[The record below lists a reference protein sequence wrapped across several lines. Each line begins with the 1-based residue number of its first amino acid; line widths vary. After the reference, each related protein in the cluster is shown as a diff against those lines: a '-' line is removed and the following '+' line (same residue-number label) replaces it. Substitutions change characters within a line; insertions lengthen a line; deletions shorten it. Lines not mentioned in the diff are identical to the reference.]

1 MLSVKKASGE
11 TTNHV
16 FATATAPFT
25 EEHFYTMDAVGLYKF
40 NSFLSKDEVAHA
52 NDVITAHLKG
62 VDPSPYKFPFFELDY
77 FFVELMTHSWLMQAA
92 KRTVGDHFRLDH
104 CVGIQQPGMI
114 KSAKNGNWV
123 DQGYHLGNIHGG
135 RHQSQGSVFFYN
147 FGEKVWSGHITVG
160 IFLTEQKSEQGGF
173 CYIPGSH
180 KQGNNGNG
188 SDIFRNVL
196 GGNYNAQC
204 MACPDIAAG
213 DLVIFPENLMHGCK
227 PMKQGSPLRRVLY
240 YKFVPGFLAWRLY
253 DEIKHYSNY
262 AKTDLQKALLRPPY
276 VASFMDEGQ
285 SMSDNY
291 YKEPTK

>member
-11 TTNHV
+11 TSNHV
-16 FATATAPFT
+16 FATAATPFT
-25 EEHFYTMDAVGLYKF
+25 EEHFYTLDTVGVYKF
-40 NSFLSKDEVAHA
+40 ASFLSSDEVVHA
-52 NDVITAHLKG
+52 NEIIGEYMKG
-62 VDPSPYKFPFFELDY
+62 ANPSPYKFPFFELDH
-77 FFVELMTHSWLMQAA
+77 FFVKLMTHPWLVAA
-92 KRTVGDHFRLDH
+92 CKRTVGEQYRLDH

-114 KSAKNGNWV
+114 QSAKNGNWV
-123 DQGYHLGNIHGG
+123 EQGYSLGNIHGG
-135 RHQSQGSVFFYN
+135 KHQSQGSVFYYN
-147 FGEKVWSGHITVG
+147 FGDKVWSGHITVG

-188 SDIFRNVL
+188 SDIFKNVL

-227 PMKQGSPLRRVLY
+227 PMKQGTPLRRVIY
-240 YKFVPGFLAWRLY
+240 YKFVPGFLAWRPHE
-253 DEIKHYSNY
+253 EIKHYMNY
-262 AKTDLQKALLRPPY
+262 ARSDFEKALLRPPY
-276 VASFMDEGQ
+276 VASFRDDHQ
-285 SMSDNY
+285 IMSDNI